1 MPRKV
6 SKTLKSSPK
15 QNGTNLTQTVKNEM
29 IYIDL
34 LFCKIAGYCKTVQY
48 FSYQTVSRV
57 VTEAG

>member
-1 MPRKV
+1 V

-34 LFCKIAGYCKTVQY
+34 LFCKKAGYGKILQY
-48 FSYQTVSRV
+48 FSYQTVSRI
-57 VTEAG
+57 VTGTG